1 MMAAAVAF
9 SRNNLVI
16 KGLKMSKKYD
26 AIVIGGGS
34 GGLSYAERAASY
46 GVKCLLI
53 EKDKLGGTCVN
64 VGCVPKKIM
73 WNAANIAHMFD
84 DAKGYGFTFGAP
96 EFSWKALKEKRDQY
110 INNIVTWY
118 DSSYMPDAGVDVIHG
133 AAKFVD
139 NKTVEVNGESY
150 SAEIIVVSTGGYPLR
165 PEVEGAE
172 YGITSDEFFSLE
184 DAPKRVAV
192 VGAGYIAVEI
202 AQLLAALG
210 SKTELIC
217 RGDMV
222 LRSFDSYVTTHLKE
236 VLESDEHLTLH
247 TNAHVQSVVKNADGS
262 LTVTTEKETMI
273 VDTLIWAI
281 GRGYNTH
288 NIGLENTSVKPN
300 ADGTITVNQFQE
312 TTVPSIYVLGDI
324 MGGKYQLTPVA
335 IAAGR
340 RLADRL
346 HNGMTDR
353 HLEYKDIPSI
363 VFSHPP
369 IGTTGLTEKEAVAEY
384 GQDAVKCYT
393 ASFTSMYS
401 NFSTKPVK
409 TAMKMV
415 TVGSDEKIVGIHLIG
430 PTVDEMLQG
439 FAVAVKMGARKQD
452 FDDTVALHPTAAEEL
467 VTMR

>member
-1 MMAAAVAF
+1 MT
-9 SRNNLVI
+9 
-16 KGLKMSKKYD
+16 KKYD

-64 VGCVPKKIM
+64 VGCVPKKVM

-84 DAKGYGFTFGAP
+84 DAKGYGFTFGEP
-96 EFSWKALKEKRDQY
+96 QFSWSHLKEKRDQY
-110 INNIVTWY
+110 IKNIVTWY
-118 DSSYMPDAGVDVIHG
+118 NNSYMPDAGVDVIHG

-139 NKTVEVNGESY
+139 NKTVEVNGEHFT
-150 SAEIIVVSTGGYPLR
+150 ADKIVISTGGYPLV
-165 PEVEGAE
+165 PETEGAE
-172 YGITSDEFFSLE
+172 YGITSDQFFDLE
-184 DAPKRVAV
+184 EAPKRVVV
-192 VGAGYIAVEI
+192 VGAGYIAVEL
-202 AQLLAALG
+202 AQLLSALG
-210 SKTELIC
+210 SKVDLLC
-217 RGDMV
+217 RGEMV
-222 LRSFDSYVTTHLKE
+222 LRHFDSYVTEHLKE
-236 VLESDEHLTLH
+236 VLEGDENLTLH
-247 TNAHVQSVVKNADGS
+247 THSNVQRVEKREDGS
-262 LTVTTEKETMI
+262 LVVVTEKESI
-273 VDTLIWAI
+273 EADLLVWAI

-288 NIGLENTSVKPN
+288 NIGLENTDLKVN
-300 ADGTITVNQFQE
+300 EDGTISVNKYQE
-312 TTVPSIYVLGDI
+312 SEVPGIYVLGDI
-324 MGGKYQLTPVA
+324 IGGKFQLTPVA

-346 HNGMTDR
+346 HNGMEGR

-369 IGTTGLTEKEAVAEY
+369 IGTTGLTEKEAAAEY
-384 GQDAVKCYT
+384 GEDAVKCYT

-415 TVGSDEKIVGIHLIG
+415 TVGEDEKIVGIHLIG

-439 FAVAVKMGARKQD
+439 FAVAVKMGAHKRD

>member
-1 MMAAAVAF
+1 
-9 SRNNLVI
+9 
-16 KGLKMSKKYD
+16 MSKQYD
-26 AIVIGGGS
+26 AIIIGGGS

-46 GVKCLLI
+46 GIKCLLI

-64 VGCVPKKIM
+64 VGCVPKKVM

-84 DAKGYGFTFGAP
+84 DAKGYGFSFGAP
-96 EFSWKALKEKRDQY
+96 EFSWKILKEKRDQY

-118 DSSYMPDAGVDVIHG
+118 NNSYMPDAGVDVIHG
-133 AAKFVD
+133 EASFVD
-139 NKTVEVNGESY
+139 NKTVSVNGEQY
-150 SAEIIVVSTGGYPLR
+150 HAEIIVVSTGGYPLV
-165 PEVEGAE
+165 PEIAGAE
-172 YGITSDEFFSLE
+172 YGITSNEFFSLE
-184 DAPKRVAV
+184 EAPKRIAV

-202 AQLLAALG
+202 AQLMSALG
-210 SKTELIC
+210 SETHLIC
-217 RGDMV
+217 RGNMV
-222 LRSFDSYVTTHLKE
+222 LRSFDEYVTDHLKE
-236 VLESDEHLTLH
+236 VLENDDHLTLH
-247 TNAHVQSVVKNADGS
+247 ANSNVQSVEKNTDGS
-262 LTVTTEKETMI
+262 LTITTEKETI
-273 VDTLIWAI
+273 VVDQLIWAI

-288 NIGLENTSVKPN
+288 NIGLENTEVVPN
-300 ADGTITVNQFQE
+300 ADGTITVDKFQE
-312 TTVPSIYVLGDI
+312 TNVPNFFVLGDI
-324 MGGKYQLTPVA
+324 IGGKFQLTPVA

-353 HLEYKDIPSI
+353 HLEYHKIPSI

-369 IGTTGLTEKEAVAEY
+369 IGTTGITEKEAIAEY
-384 GQDAVKCYT
+384 GAEAVKCYT
-393 ASFTSMYS
+393 TSFTAMYS

-415 TVGSDEKIVGIHLIG
+415 CVGGDEKIVGIHLIG

-439 FAVAVKMGARKQD
+439 FAVAVKMGARKRD